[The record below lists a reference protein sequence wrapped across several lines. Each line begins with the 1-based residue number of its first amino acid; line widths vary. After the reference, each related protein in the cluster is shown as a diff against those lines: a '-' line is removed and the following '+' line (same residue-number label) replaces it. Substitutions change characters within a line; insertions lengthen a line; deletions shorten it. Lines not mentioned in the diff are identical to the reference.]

1 MKEKQILAIIKNP
14 GESPKVD
21 PLFDNTLESFQ
32 KAVGGYIEAVTF
44 ASDAVLIVNE
54 EGRLRGLPYNCSF
67 CGLDIVGP
75 VVVVGAKGDEFAS
88 LKAASI
94 PMIMN
99 ALKWGC

>member
-1 MKEKQILAIIKNP
+1 MKERQILVIIKNP
-14 GESPKVD
+14 GEPPHVE

-32 KAVGGYIEAVTF
+32 HAVGGHIETVTF

-54 EGRLRGLPYNCSF
+54 EGRLHGLPYNCSF

-75 VVVVGAKGDEFAS
+75 VVAVGTKGDEFAS

-99 ALKWGC
+99 ALRECD

>member
-1 MKEKQILAIIKNP
+1 MKEKQIVAIIKNP
-14 GESPKVD
+14 GEPPCVE

-32 KAVGGYIEAVTF
+32 HAVGGYIETVTF

-67 CGLDIVGP
+67 CGLDIIGP
-75 VVVVGAKGDEFAS
+75 VVVVGTKGDEFAS

-99 ALKWGC
+99 ALKGGS